1 MTDLR
6 QGVTETQ
13 HAVLD
18 LIDERAAGWSLANTW
33 EEKLEFASAL
43 AKSAG
48 MGASLKTIRCEAIHA
63 AALLIDA
70 ADEISRLI
78 NAAPTANELKHDK
91 FFRLDGSPQTTG
103 DPS

>member
-18 LIDERAAGWSLANTW
+18 VIDAHALSGKWPADFHERLLAGQRLAN
-33 EEKLEFASAL
+33 LAVHSPSLDRSRNFA
-43 AKSAG
+43 
-48 MGASLKTIRCEAIHA
+48 INA

-70 ADEISRLI
+70 ADEIGRLI
-78 NAAPTANELKHDK
+78 APREVA
-91 FFRLDGSPQTTG
+91 P
-103 DPS
+103 